1 MTEPRLAGEFRWQ
14 GQWGDAKELGNK
26 WTVQIIFE
34 CAPFSMTW
42 PLPGL
47 ESQNILPCFVFV
59 TKLYF
64 LWLWAHQSM
73 VSLLTKT
80 SRTPC
85 NPWIR
90 DIWPLVLSLSLQKP
104 QHTLPLPYMTDHSF
118 AGVLLNC
125 PPPCIQIAFH
135 FSSLSDQFKLAY
147 FEKAQVK
154 ILRSNVCQADTSTAA
169 VMFSVTSK
177 CPVSEVWCIKCTIPI
192 HKTPSLM

>member
-1 MTEPRLAGEFRWQ
+1 
-14 GQWGDAKELGNK
+14 
-26 WTVQIIFE
+26 
-34 CAPFSMTW
+34 MTW

-47 ESQNILPCFVFV
+47 ESQNILPRFFFV

-64 LWLWAHQSM
+64 LWLWAHESM

-80 SRTPC
+80 SHTPC

-104 QHTLPLPYMTDHSF
+104 QHTLPLPYMTDPSF

-135 FSSLSDQFKLAY
+135 FSSLSDQFKL
-147 FEKAQVK
+147 FWKGPGKNSK
-154 ILRSNVCQADTSTAA
+154 IKCCCQTDISTAA
-169 VMFSVTSK
+169 VMFSVTSS